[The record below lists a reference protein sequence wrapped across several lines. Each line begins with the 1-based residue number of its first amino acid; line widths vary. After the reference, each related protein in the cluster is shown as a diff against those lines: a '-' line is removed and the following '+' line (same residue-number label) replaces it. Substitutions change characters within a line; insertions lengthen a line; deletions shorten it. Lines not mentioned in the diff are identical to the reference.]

1 MYKLKK
7 KFGCKNEWAVLC
19 FQGDVVRQ
27 LKAKKADKSE
37 VDSAVAK
44 LLDLKKQLAAAA
56 GGSLPDATASK
67 KKRGGKKK

>member
-1 MYKLKK
+1 M
-7 KFGCKNEWAVLC
+7 
-19 FQGDVVRQ
+19 RQ

-44 LLDLKKQLAAAA
+44 LLDLKKQLSAAA